1 MKTFEINDPDK
12 PIEEYPGILGCFCDG
27 YLSVIHEAL
36 QPLEACN
43 FREYIKLLEE
53 ISEVDNHRLIAN
65 LSSGAKEI
73 IIEYGSCEI
82 DLLSQIPSIS
92 VCQDPEP
99 ENSSPGYSPWY
110 PIFMSDDFSI
120 KQISSDIL
128 VISEAIKADY
138 NRLLT

>member
-1 MKTFEINDPDK
+1 MKTFEIDDPDK

-36 QPLEACN
+36 QPLEECN

-53 ISEVDNHRLIAN
+53 ISETDNHRLIVN
-65 LSSGAKEI
+65 LSSGPKEI
-73 IIEYGSCEI
+73 IIECGSHKI

-92 VCQDPEP
+92 VCQDAEP
-99 ENSSPGYSPWY
+99 ENSGPGYSPWY

-120 KQISSDIL
+120 EKISSDIL
-128 VISEAIKADY
+128 SVSEAIKADY
-138 NRLLT
+138 TRLLT